1 MFSSKNSTDQIERK
15 ERINFL
21 VREILAGRRECIYEL
36 WELLE
41 GLCAWFCRRIHRELP
56 REFGLEYEDLY
67 NCGFIALHEALS
79 HCSEEKMGNF
89 STYYTPWLLSTI
101 YRENALSKGGHY
113 KDGRRR
119 FDPVITAGTMSLDA
133 PVEGDDGKTDT
144 IYNFLTD
151 EHPDIALDTITKA
164 ENQIFLEQLRRVME
178 DLLAKLPEDD
188 RFVIR
193 QKYYRDLNC
202 AEIAEQL
209 KTSRQRVYQL
219 EDQALIFLRR
229 RGESC
234 GLEQYLGY
242 RINYYAGTGIKRFR
256 ESGVSSVER
265 LATRRMELEDRYKQ
279 LYGGETAINNGESR

>member
-1 MFSSKNSTDQIERK
+1 MFSSKNSSERAK
-15 ERINFL
+15 RIDLL
-21 VREILAGRRECIYEL
+21 VREFLIGHRECIYEL

-41 GLCAWFCRRIHRELP
+41 GLCAWFCRRIYRELP
-56 REFGLEYEDLY
+56 GSFGLEFEDLY

-79 HCSEEKMGNF
+79 HCSEEKIGNF

-119 FDPVITAGTMSLDA
+119 FDPVITEGTLSLDT
-133 PVEGDDGKTDT
+133 PVEGDDGKVDT

-151 EHPDIALDTITKA
+151 EHLPDITLDTITKA
-164 ENQIFLEQLRRVME
+164 ENRIFLEQLRKVME
-178 DLLAKLPEDD
+178 DLLAELPEDD

-193 QKYYRDLNC
+193 QKYYCDLNC

-209 KTSRQRVYQL
+209 KTNRQRVYQL
-219 EDQALIFLRR
+219 EDQALISLRR
-229 RGESC
+229 RGELC

-242 RINYYAGTGIKRFR
+242 RINYYTGTGIKRFR

-265 LATRRMELEDRYKQ
+265 LAIRRMELEDRYKQ
-279 LYGGETAINNGESR
+279 LYGGDRKINNGESRN